1 MQEWSER
8 YVRRLYEV
16 SRDRY
21 APALATFAAGWLD
34 DLAGQ
39 PRGVALC
46 LGRDGIAPFVAA
58 QTLLRAAPRRF
69 RGVHPR
75 RVTLAYVSRPLAQAA
90 ATDAAQA
97 RLLDRYLHRRGV
109 SGRHPLTVVDVG
121 IHGSIQDCL
130 QRLYPDRPVRGHYL
144 VLRRRHADP
153 NGAAKRGFLADLDV
167 APPAPLGLAPS
178 WPPPPGWEV
187 GGTLRTGEVCFL
199 RPRSIHVLED
209 LWNGV
214 GGSAAGL
221 REEGRGGR
229 VVVVRPRDTP
239 ELSLGAPPLPPRT
252 RARLKRAALRGIA
265 DGVAR
270 ACRGGAPPDDVP
282 GAVRE
287 LAAWFRDLEQPAP
300 LDAHLLDLLVR
311 RRAGQSADEWEG

>member
-1 MQEWSER
+1 MQELGER
-8 YVRRLYEV
+8 CVRRLYEV

-21 APALATFAAGWLD
+21 APALAAFASGWLD
-34 DLAGQ
+34 DLGGET
-39 PRGVALC
+39 RGVVLC

-58 QTLLRAAPRRF
+58 QTLLRALPRRF
-69 RGVHPR
+69 PGLHPR
-75 RVTLAYVSRPLAQAA
+75 RVALAYVSRPLAQAA

-97 RLLDRYLHRRGV
+97 RLLDRYLHGRGA
-109 SGRHPLTVVDVG
+109 GGDRPLTLVDVG

-130 QRLYPDRPVRGHYL
+130 HRLYPGRSVRGHYL

-153 NGAAKRGFLADLDV
+153 HGAAKRGFLAELDV
-167 APPAPLGLAPS
+167 APPAALGLAPS

-187 GGTLRTGEVCFL
+187 GGTLRAGEVCFL

-221 REEGRGGR
+221 REGGRGGR
-229 VVVVRPRDTP
+229 VVAVRAP
-239 ELSLGAPPLPPRT
+239 EPPDLTLGAPPLPPHT

-270 ACRGGAPPDDVP
+270 LSRGHAPPGDGP

-287 LAAWFRDLEQPAP
+287 LAAWFRDLDRPAP
-300 LDAHLLDLLVR
+300 LDAHLLGLLVR
-311 RRAGQSADEWEG
+311 HRAGGGSRAWEG

>member
-1 MQEWSER
+1 MQALSEQ

-21 APALATFAAGWLD
+21 APALAAFAAGWLD

-39 PRGVALC
+39 PRGLALC

-69 RGVHPR
+69 QGISSR
-75 RVTLAYVSRPLAQAA
+75 RVALAYVSRPLAQAA
-90 ATDAAQA
+90 ATDTAQA
-97 RLLDRYLHRRGV
+97 RLLDRYLHGRGA
-109 SGRHPLTVVDVG
+109 GGNRPLTLVDVG

-130 QRLYPDRPVRGHYL
+130 HRLYPGRPVRGHYL

-167 APPAPLGLAPS
+167 APPASLGLTPS

-187 GGTLRTGEVCFL
+187 GGTLRAGDACFL

-221 REEGRGGR
+221 REDRPGR
-229 VVVVRPRDTP
+229 VVVVRSQDSP
-239 ELSLGAPPLPPRT
+239 ELTLGAPPLPPRT

-287 LAAWFRDLEQPAP
+287 LAAWFRELERPAP

-311 RRAGQSADEWEG
+311 RRAGDGPDEWEG